1 MSLQDELV
9 RFWNR
14 STEYYAVNSEMKM
27 ASEGL
32 HPAHA
37 RIAEFLAHERV
48 RTVLDVG
55 CGTGHVASVLR
66 ELAPEIEYTGV
77 DVAHSAIDRAMEV
90 KRPGTYLVADTA
102 ALPFDD
108 GSFDAVISLYALEH
122 FTEPQRS
129 LGEIV
134 RATRLGGAIAIYSM
148 NYDRPLGTVSSVRL
162 GLRGASRLSPAN
174 MAVYAINRSVHTLRQ
189 VAKHLRYAIDRHY
202 VAFEMVESP
211 LVLEGV
217 YDVDYDAVHVVSG
230 KAVVR
235 TLEQQ
240 GCKVVASNIPRRLLA
255 KQPVGLEVF
264 AVRRAPAAPSAGPC
278 STPCRTTSRTA

>member
-14 STEYYAVNSEMKM
+14 STEYYAFNSEMNTT
-27 ASEGL
+27 SDGF

-37 RIAEFLAHERV
+37 RIAEFLVHQGV

-55 CGTGHVASVLR
+55 CGTGHVASALSD
-66 ELAPEIEYTGV
+66 LAPEIKYTGV
-77 DVAHSAIDRAMEV
+77 DVAHSAIDRATEI

-122 FTEPQRS
+122 FTEPRRS
-129 LGEIV
+129 LEEIV
-134 RATRLGGAIAIYSM
+134 RATRPGGAIAIYSM
-148 NYDRPLGTVSSVRL
+148 NYDRPLGTVSSMRL

-174 MAVYAINRSVHTLRQ
+174 IAVYAFNRSVHTLRQ
-189 VAKHLRYAIDRHY
+189 LAKHLRYAIDRHY
-202 VAFEMVESP
+202 AAFEMVESP

-235 TLEQQ
+235 ALEQKD
-240 GCKVVASNIPRRLLA
+240 CEVVASNIPRRLLA

-264 AVRRAPAAPSAGPC
+264 AVRGGPTRAA
-278 STPCRTTSRTA
+278 

>member
-14 STEYYAVNSEMKM
+14 STEYYTVNSEMNT
-27 ASEGL
+27 ASEGF

-37 RIAEFLAHERV
+37 RIAEFLSHQGV

-55 CGTGHVASVLR
+55 CGTGHVASALR
-66 ELAPEIEYTGV
+66 ELTPEIQYTGV
-77 DVAHSAIDRAMEV
+77 DVAQSAVDRATEI

-122 FTEPQRS
+122 FTEPERS
-129 LGEIV
+129 LEEIV
-134 RATRLGGAIAIYSM
+134 RTTRPGGAIAIYSM
-148 NYDRPLGTVSSVRL
+148 NYDRPLGTVSSMRL
-162 GLRGASRLSPAN
+162 GLRGASRLSPVN
-174 MAVYAINRSVHTLRQ
+174 IAVYAFNRSVHALRQ
-189 VAKHLRYAIDRHY
+189 VAKHLRYSIDRHY

-235 TLEQQ
+235 TLEHT
-240 GCKVVASNIPRRLLA
+240 GCEIVASNVPRRLLA
-255 KQPVGLEVF
+255 KQPVGLEVL
-264 AVRRAPAAPSAGPC
+264 AVRRRPA
-278 STPCRTTSRTA
+278 RV